1 MIVIFDM
8 DGTVWDSQP
17 GILACL
23 HHTFRTL
30 GMEVPSDRELSANLG
45 PPLQV
50 MLAEL
55 GIPSDLVERAPGIY
69 RERYVE
75 RGVYEASVYPGVVEV
90 LDELRARGHQLATAT
105 SKGEGP
111 TRQMLEHFELSARFD
126 VIGAASMDASA
137 ITKEAVLARALGE
150 LGDPDPSACWMVGD
164 RSYDVVG
171 AASFGIECIG
181 VTWGYGTEQ
190 ELLDAGARHVLAAPS
205 ELLGLVGTTRS

>member
-1 MIVIFDM
+1 VIVIFDM

-30 GMEVPSDRELSANLG
+30 GMDVPADQVLSANLG

-50 MLAEL
+50 MLSEL
-55 GIPSDLVERAPGIY
+55 GIPDELVDRATGIY

-111 TRQMLEHFELSARFD
+111 TRQMLEHFELTARFD
-126 VIGAASMDASA
+126 VIGAASMDTSA
-137 ITKEAVLARALGE
+137 ITKEAVLARALGG

-171 AASFGIECIG
+171 AASFDIDCIG

-190 ELLDAGARHVLAAPS
+190 ELLDAGARHVVAEPA
-205 ELLGLVGTTRS
+205 ELLGILGTTRA